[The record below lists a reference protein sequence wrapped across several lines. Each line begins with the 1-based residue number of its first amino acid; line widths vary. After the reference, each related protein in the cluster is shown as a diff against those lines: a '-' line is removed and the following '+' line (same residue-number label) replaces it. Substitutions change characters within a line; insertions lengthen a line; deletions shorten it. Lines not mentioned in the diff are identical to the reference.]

1 MNIIGN
7 ARNNVLIDSAGLF
20 DQSDDFIFAGKGNDH
35 IIDLAGQ
42 DRIYAGQG
50 NDNVEI
56 FGNRGVFASG
66 GKGYDVLTIHVANG
80 DGSGWWNDPQDPHHP
95 PEILAHYKG
104 FEEVHFD
111 FS

>member
-7 ARNNVLIDSAGLF
+7 NRNNFLIDTKGLF
-20 DQSDDFIFAGKGNDH
+20 DKTDDFIFGGHGNDH
-35 IIDLAGQ
+35 IISLAGQ
-42 DRIYAGQG
+42 DRIFAGAG
-50 NDNVEI
+50 NDHVDVY
-56 FGNRGVFASG
+56 GNRDVFAAG
-66 GKGYDVLTIHVANG
+66 GRGYDILTIHIPGG
-80 DGSGWWNDPQDPHHP
+80 DGSGWWNDPQPSDHV